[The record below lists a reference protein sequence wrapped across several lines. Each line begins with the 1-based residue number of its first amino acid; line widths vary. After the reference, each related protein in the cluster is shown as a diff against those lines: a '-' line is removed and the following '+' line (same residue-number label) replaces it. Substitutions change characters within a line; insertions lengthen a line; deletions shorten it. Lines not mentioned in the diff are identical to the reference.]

1 MAGAKGDRKMKD
13 ETEEQGWRIFSP
25 AHIEETGPQLR
36 VLTPEEMPD
45 EIDRLRTIII
55 KMADNMVMDCG
66 FSEGPHRHTLWD
78 DVLDVLA
85 QRDLKR
91 IAESDLPMFE

>member
-1 MAGAKGDRKMKD
+1 MAGAKGGIEMEN
-13 ETEEQGWRIFSP
+13 ETNNLVWRVFSP
-25 AHIEETGPQLR
+25 TNMEERGPELR

-45 EIDRLRTIII
+45 EIDRLRTIIT

-85 QRDLKR
+85 LSLSHPAYRGGT
-91 IAESDLPMFE
+91 LPI

>member
-1 MAGAKGDRKMKD
+1 MED
-13 ETEEQGWRIFSP
+13 ETNEQGWKVFSP
-25 AHIEETGPQLR
+25 VGYEAKDPVLR
-36 VLTPEEMPD
+36 VLTPEDMPD
-45 EIDRLRTIII
+45 EIDWLRTII
-55 KMADNMVMDCG
+55 ARLTDNMVMDCG